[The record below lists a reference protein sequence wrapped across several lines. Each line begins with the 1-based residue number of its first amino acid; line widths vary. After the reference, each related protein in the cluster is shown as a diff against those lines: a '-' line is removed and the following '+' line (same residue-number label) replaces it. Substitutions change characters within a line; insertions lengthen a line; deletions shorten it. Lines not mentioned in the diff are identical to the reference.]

1 MYSKPVM
8 LSHPANY
15 QPEEAE
21 VAPANSQMP
30 SRASGNKRR
39 HLTVADVFSH
49 FDGRFFR
56 SWFIDGPRLLLT
68 GRFSHREAAFI
79 AISALP
85 ALLAL
90 GCIML
95 PAYLFDSPQQNAFYY
110 LGQSLK
116 SENASLI
123 PMAVGVI
130 SSLFSF
136 RFPHST

>member
-1 MYSKPVM
+1 M
-8 LSHPANY
+8 LSHPNN
-15 QPEEAE
+15 QPENAE
-21 VAPANSQMP
+21 VAPADSQMP
-30 SRASGNKRR
+30 SLASGNQRR
-39 HLTVADVFSH
+39 HLTVGDVFGH

-90 GCIML
+90 GLITL
-95 PAYLFDSPQQNAFYY
+95 PALLFDSPQQNAFYHFGQY
-110 LGQSLK
+110 LKG
-116 SENASLI
+116 ENTAMM
-123 PMAVGVI
+123 PMALGVI
-130 SSLFSF
+130 SALFSF

>member
-1 MYSKPVM
+1 M
-8 LSHPANY
+8 LSHPANH
-15 QPEEAE
+15 QPDDAE
-21 VAPANSQMP
+21 VAPAESQMP

-39 HLTVADVFSH
+39 RLSVADT
-49 FDGRFFR
+49 FR

-79 AISALP
+79 AISAIP

-110 LGQSLK
+110 FGQCLK
-116 SENASLI
+116 GESIGLI
-123 PMAVGVI
+123 PMIFGVI
-130 SSLFSF
+130 SSIFGF
-136 RFPHST
+136 RFPHSA

>member
-1 MYSKPVM
+1 M
-8 LSHPANY
+8 LSHPANH
-15 QPEEAE
+15 QPEDAE
-21 VAPANSQMP
+21 VAAADSQMP
-30 SRASGNKRR
+30 SQASGNYRR
-39 HLTVADVFSH
+39 HFSVVDALH
-49 FDGRFFR
+49 

-90 GCIML
+90 GFIML
-95 PAYLFDSPQQNAFYY
+95 PAYLFDSPQQNAFYHF
-110 LGQSLK
+110 GQSLK
-116 SENASLI
+116 GDNTSLI
-123 PMAVGVI
+123 PMAFGVI